1 MAPPVG
7 DGKTADLIRV
17 CRFSDVFKD
26 TEQFHSDFQ
35 FQGKSSMKR
44 KNITG
49 ILFFI
54 STALCAS
61 PETINYNF
69 QLSEAEKEWLGRK
82 IFKNECDSNF
92 ECLTTW
98 NKGEEFPSLGIGHFI
113 WYLSLIHI

>member
-1 MAPPVG
+1 
-7 DGKTADLIRV
+7 
-17 CRFSDVFKD
+17 
-26 TEQFHSDFQ
+26 
-35 FQGKSSMKR
+35 MKL

-54 STALCAS
+54 STALYAS
-61 PETINYNF
+61 SETINYNF
-69 QLSEAEKEWLGRK
+69 QLSEAEKEWLGRN

-113 WYLSLIHI
+113 WSHADQDAPFE